1 MEKQFI
7 GKIAHYFDRAG
18 VAVIELE
25 DDLSQGDTIL
35 IEDHTTGE
43 TFDQPVD
50 SMQMDKNPVEKAG
63 AGDAIGLKV
72 VQEVH
77 AKDKVFKIID

>member
-1 MEKQFI
+1 MEKQYI

-25 DDLSQGDTIL
+25 ADLSQGDTIL

-50 SMQMDKNPVEKAG
+50 SMQIDKNPVEKAG

-72 VQEVH
+72 VQDVH
-77 AKDKVFKIID
+77 EKDKVYRITE